1 MSPEYYRRGRNWHT
15 AIGILFVVS
24 AAIALA
30 RQIGIWGIEFV
41 ADFTVNA
48 ELTSEKV
55 SLGMIVFGAAM
66 IWWGLR
72 KVEPTH

>member
-24 AAIALA
+24 AAIALV
-30 RQIGIWGIEFV
+30 RQVALWGIEFV

-48 ELTSEKV
+48 ELNSEKV
-55 SLGMIVFGAAM
+55 SLGMIVFGATM

-72 KVEPTH
+72 KVEPTP